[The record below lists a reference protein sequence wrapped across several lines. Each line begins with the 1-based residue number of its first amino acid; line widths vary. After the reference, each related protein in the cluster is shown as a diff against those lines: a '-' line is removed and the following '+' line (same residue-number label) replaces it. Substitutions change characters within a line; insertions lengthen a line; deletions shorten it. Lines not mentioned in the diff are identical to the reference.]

1 MDSPQE
7 SVYNPWK
14 TKVTNSNK
22 FFGEWHTKFRCD
34 ILEEYYEGFQW
45 KGKKD
50 FQTVNYNPYT
60 INLFYST
67 IKIKLASLLF
77 QRPSYLV
84 TPRPGN
90 SNWDLDFAVRSA
102 EIKQDTLNTI
112 IQNPRVNFTQQLKLA
127 ALDSFFRFAI
137 LEVGYA
143 ADWRNPLKEEPLLSN
158 HDEAIGDTPSEKIKV
173 IEDNELPLN
182 ERFYFKRVNP
192 KRFRTSV
199 SDGSELSELDW
210 CGYYDYYYT
219 ETLRH
224 TKGIKFPKD
233 YESQTLSLDYSG
245 GVLSDPGTRAN
256 NPEFIRLLT
265 TGKISKV
272 WRIWDEIAHKQ
283 MLLLDGNFEE
293 IWTEDFERLPFLDLR
308 WDLRTEGWY
317 PIPPAFQWISSQDEI
332 NEAREQTRSFRR
344 RFTRKFQAVENTI
357 DELEKEKFASGPDG
371 VIITVKQADAITPIQ
386 NPEQGRTAEE
396 ALVIAKEDFNII
408 SGTSAEARG
417 QSADRETATAAKI
430 IDARSQIRESA
441 EQLDFSNFICDIGRE
456 TLAQA
461 AEKLTDGLWVKYS
474 TNPGEQVLTEVQV
487 NQPYYKWIRAQDL
500 ADGYDCDVDIDVMNA
515 TPAAQDKAKQ
525 SYLTFLSICKNF
537 PETTMSPAMIRENAY
552 RCGYR
557 NEKIIGQ
564 MQQVAIAA
572 LTAKAQQMNQGA
584 LPPGQGA
591 QPNNNPQD
599 QGAGGG
605 FNVAK
610 AQVAQQATPD
620 DAQMDQQ
627 LNQQVQ

>member
-1 MDSPQE
+1 LESP
-7 SVYNPWK
+7 STGVSYNSWK
-14 TKVTNSNK
+14 TKVTNANK
-22 FFGEWHTKFRCD
+22 FFGQWHDKFRCD

-50 FQTVNYNPYT
+50 FSTVNYNPYT

-77 QRPSYLV
+77 QRPSFLV
-84 TPRPGN
+84 SPRPGN
-90 SNWDLDFAVRSA
+90 SQWDLDFAVRSA
-102 EIKQDTLNTI
+102 ELKQDTLNTI
-112 IQNPRVNFTQQLKLA
+112 IQNPKCNFTQQLKLA
-127 ALDSFFRFAI
+127 ALDSFFRFGMV
-137 LEVGYA
+137 EVGYA

-158 HDEAIGDTPSEKIKV
+158 HESGDSEPAKKV
-173 IEDNELPLN
+173 RVVEDNELPLN
-182 ERFYFKRVNP
+182 ERFYFKRINP

-199 SDGSELSELDW
+199 SDVSEINELDW

-219 ETLRH
+219 ETLQH
-224 TKGIKFPKD
+224 TKSIKFPAEYD
-233 YESQTLSLDYSG
+233 STVLSADYSG
-245 GVLSDPGTRAN
+245 GILADPGIKAN
-256 NPEFIRLLT
+256 NPEFIRLLSQ
-265 TGKISKV
+265 GKISKV
-272 WRIWDEIAHKQ
+272 WRIWDLIAHKQ
-283 MLLLDGNFEE
+283 MLLLEGDFQEL
-293 IWTEDFERLPFLDLR
+293 WSEDFERLPFIDLR
-308 WDLRTEGWY
+308 WDMRTEGWY

-344 RFTRKFQAVENTI
+344 RFTRKFQVVEGMI
-357 DELEKEKFASGPDG
+357 DELEKEKFASGSDG
-371 VIITVKQADAITPIQ
+371 VIITVKQVDAITPIQ

-461 AEKLTDGLWVKYS
+461 AEKLSDGLWVKYT
-474 TNPGEQVLTEVQV
+474 TNPGEQVATEVQA
-487 NQPYYKWIRAQDL
+487 NQPYYQWIKAQDL
-500 ADGYDCDVDIDVMNA
+500 SDGYDYDVDIDVMNA

-537 PETTMSPAMIRENAY
+537 PETMMSPTLIRENAY

-557 NEKIIGQ
+557 NERVIHQ
-564 MQQVAIAA
+564 MQQVALLAM
-572 LTAKAQQMNQGA
+572 TAKAAQQQGVD
-584 LPPGQGA
+584 PGQVPLPQG
-591 QPNNNPQD
+591 NNNPNA